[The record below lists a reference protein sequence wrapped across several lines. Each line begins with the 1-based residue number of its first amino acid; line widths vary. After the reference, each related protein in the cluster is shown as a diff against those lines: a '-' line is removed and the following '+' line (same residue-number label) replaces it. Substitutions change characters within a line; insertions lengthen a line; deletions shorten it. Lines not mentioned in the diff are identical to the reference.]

1 MGGQEQESS
10 RVEQRE
16 KEHSRRA
23 QKGITAREQSRRAE
37 QERRLWSSFKLS
49 LTKNPQ
55 LLNNISWVY

>member
-37 QERRLWSSFKLS
+37 QERRLWSSFKL
-49 LTKNPQ
+49 
-55 LLNNISWVY
+55 